1 MTSVETVDP
10 RVRRDIESKALLAVD
25 RSELSR
31 SRATRAII
39 KRTQIQ
45 QANADSRFAELDTR
59 MKRIE
64 ELLDKLVNKGQ
75 N

>member
-39 KRTQIQ
+39 KRTQLQ

-64 ELLDKLVNKGQ
+64 ELLDMLVNKGQ

>member
-10 RVRRDIESKALLAVD
+10 RVRRDVESKALLAVN

-39 KRTQIQ
+39 KRTQSQ
-45 QANADSRFAELDTR
+45 QANADNRFAELDTR